1 MVVDSKFIDPSTAQR
16 ANTPTPSLRRTYFW
30 RMEDD
35 GRENGVGGRGKK
47 TGHLTVKGGTFD
59 FQRIMLKYVWI
70 YMLQGKHTYTV
81 CMYVYTYACTSIIDI
96 YIYNWHDLP
105 GQGLSGEMFYI
116 F

>member
-1 MVVDSKFIDPSTAQR
+1 
-16 ANTPTPSLRRTYFW
+16 
-30 RMEDD
+30 MEDD